1 MIHTCDL
8 CRRNF
13 PTLRELNIHLSSCS
27 RKYVNTRESNQEV
40 ISTDI
45 STERMHDD
53 VETATIVD
61 MNELNIIHENEIY
74 PNLPTF
80 KPIKRHPDTITA
92 RNNGEEFVNLINDIY
107 NEIAQRR
114 KNIFKLPSGKA
125 AKSFITE
132 LTFWLEHFNKN
143 SEYQYIALKVYFILP
158 SLLLQKPS
166 KKSKYKDHC
175 RKLEE

>member
-1 MIHTCDL
+1 MVHTCDL

-13 PTLRELNIHLSSCS
+13 SPLRGLNIHLSSCS

-45 STERMHDD
+45 STERMHDG

-80 KPIKRHPDTITA
+80 KPIKRHPGTITA
-92 RNNGEEFVNLINDIY
+92 RNNGEDIY
-107 NEIAQRR
+107 NEITQWR

-132 LTFWLEHFNKN
+132 LTLWLEHFNKN

-158 SLLLQKPS
+158 SLLL
-166 KKSKYKDHC
+166 
-175 RKLEE
+175 